1 MGRIMANNA
10 VTESS
15 NYFDLQGLD
24 QLRQKAQSNS
34 KESIREVANQ
44 FESMFASMLIK
55 SMRQANEA
63 FETDSPFNNK
73 NTKFY
78 TDMQDNQLALDISR
92 HGSLGLADALVR
104 QLDPM
109 SISRPG
115 SVAQDQLVMPNN
127 DQSQMMDINKAL
139 PEIDLNKP
147 DQTPASVMSF
157 DQPSVTHIRNK
168 SVQDSEEMVIAN
180 KLNNKKANNDE
191 SKPFTDQ
198 KSFIDTLMPYAKKV
212 AKTLG
217 ISPAALI
224 AQSALE
230 TGWGKKI
237 INSADNQSS
246 FNLFNIKAHRGWD
259 GDKVSKNSLEVENGV
274 GVQRRSD
281 FRRYEGYAQSFNDYE
296 QFMNNNQRYQEAL
309 QQGKNADRYVEEL
322 QKAGYA
328 TDPKYAEKIKQ
339 IMNNSTFKAAIAEG
353 DSNG

>member
-1 MGRIMANNA
+1 MANNA
-10 VTESS
+10 VTQSS

-24 QLRQKAQSNS
+24 QLRQKAQGNS

-78 TDMQDNQLALDISR
+78 TDMQDKQLALDISR

-109 SISRPG
+109 SISRPQG
-115 SVAQDQLVMPNN
+115 IPEDKLIMPNTEKT
-127 DQSQMMDINKAL
+127 QMIDINKAL
-139 PEIDLNKP
+139 PAVELNKP
-147 DQTPASVMSF
+147 DQTSVLVMEQSKK
-157 DQPSVTHIRNK
+157 SNK
-168 SVQDSEEMVIAN
+168 QAT
-180 KLNNKKANNDE
+180 
-191 SKPFTDQ
+191 PFTDQ
-198 KSFIDTLMPYAKKV
+198 KSFIDTLMPYAKKM

-237 INSADNQSS
+237 INGTDNQSS
-246 FNLFNIKAHRGWD
+246 FNLFNIKAQKDWQGE
-259 GDKVSKNSLEVENGV
+259 KVAKDSLEVEDGI
-274 GVQRRSD
+274 GIKRRSD
-281 FRRYEGYAQSFNDYE
+281 FRSYQDYAQSFNDYG
-296 QFMNNNQRYQEAL
+296 QFITNNQRYKEAL
-309 QQGKNADRYVEEL
+309 KQGTDAGRYVEEL

-328 TDPKYAEKIKQ
+328 TDPQYAEKIKQ
-339 IMNNSTFKAAIAEG
+339 IMNNESFKTAVAEG
-353 DSNG
+353 E

>member
-1 MGRIMANNA
+1 MANNV
-10 VTESS
+10 VTQSS

-24 QLRQKAQSNS
+24 QLRQKAQGNS

-78 TDMQDNQLALDISR
+78 TDMQDKQLALDISR

-104 QLDPM
+104 QLDPT
-109 SISRPG
+109 SIGRPEG
-115 SVAQDQLVMPNN
+115 IPEDKLVMPN
-127 DQSQMMDINKAL
+127 SEKAPMMDINNTL
-139 PEIDLNKP
+139 PPVDLNKP
-147 DQTPASVMSF
+147 DKTP
-157 DQPSVTHIRNK
+157 PSMIVF
-168 SVQDSEEMVIAN
+168 EGN
-180 KLNNKKANNDE
+180 KLPTIDKPQNND
-191 SKPFTDQ
+191 SQIFTDQ

-217 ISPAALI
+217 ISPAVLV

-237 INSADNQSS
+237 INTADNQSS
-246 FNLFNIKAHRGWD
+246 FNLFNIKAHKSWQGE
-259 GDKVSKNSLEVENGV
+259 KVVKDSLEVENGV
-274 GVQRRSD
+274 AVKRSSD
-281 FRRYEGYAQSFNDYE
+281 FRAYQDYAHSFEDYG
-296 QFMNNNQRYQEAL
+296 QFITKNQRYSDAL
-309 QQGKNADRYVEEL
+309 QQGTDAGGYAEEL

-328 TDPKYAEKIKQ
+328 TDPQYADKIKQ
-339 IMNNSTFKAAIAEG
+339 IMNNEAFKTAIEEG
-353 DSNG
+353 ELNG

>member
-1 MGRIMANNA
+1 MANNV
-10 VTESS
+10 VTQSS

-92 HGSLGLADALVR
+92 HGTLGLADALVR

-109 SISRPG
+109 SIGRPEG
-115 SVAQDQLVMPNN
+115 IPEDKLVMPN
-127 DQSQMMDINKAL
+127 SEKPIMMDINNTL
-139 PEIDLNKP
+139 PAVDLNKP
-147 DQTPASVMSF
+147 DKT
-157 DQPSVTHIRNK
+157 QPSVMVFNTNQ
-168 SVQDSEEMVIAN
+168 SQDID
-180 KLNNKKANNDE
+180 KNNV
-191 SKPFTDQ
+191 SKTFSDQ
-198 KSFIDTLMPYAKKV
+198 KSFVDTLMPYAKKV

-217 ISPAALI
+217 ISPAALV

-237 INSADNQSS
+237 INNTDNESS
-246 FNLFNIKAHRGWD
+246 FNLFNIKAHKSWEGET
-259 GDKVSKNSLEVENGV
+259 VSKDSLEVENGI
-274 GVQRRSD
+274 GVKRRSEL
-281 FRRYEGYAQSFNDYE
+281 RAYESYAQSFDDYGK
-296 QFMNNNQRYQEAL
+296 FITKNQRYSDAL
-309 QQGKNADRYVEEL
+309 KQGGDAGRYVEEL

-328 TDPKYAEKIKQ
+328 TDPQYADKIKQ
-339 IMNNSTFKAAIAEG
+339 IMNNESFKAAVEKG
-353 DSNG
+353 ESNG

>member
-1 MGRIMANNA
+1 MANNA
-10 VTESS
+10 VTQSS

-24 QLRQKAQSNS
+24 QLRQKAQGNS

-78 TDMQDNQLALDISR
+78 TDMQDKQLALDISR

-109 SISRPG
+109 SIARPDAI
-115 SVAQDQLVMPNN
+115 AQDQLKMPNSE
-127 DQSQMMDINKAL
+127 QATMMDINKVL
-139 PEIDLNKP
+139 PATELNKP
-147 DQTPASVMSF
+147 DKTQASVMFF
-157 DQPSVTHIRNK
+157 DDTKQVKKQHADNTDNEAIITAEQIN
-168 SVQDSEEMVIAN
+168 
-180 KLNNKKANNDE
+180 NNKPQSNDV
-191 SKPFTDQ
+191 KPFTDQ

-212 AKTLG
+212 ANTLG

-237 INSADNQSS
+237 INGADNQSS
-246 FNLFNIKAHRGWD
+246 FNLFNIKAHRGWQ

-281 FRRYEGYAQSFNDYE
+281 FRRYDGYAQSFNDYE
-296 QFMNNNQRYQEAL
+296 QFMTNNQRYKEAL
-309 QQGKNADRYVEEL
+309 QQGTDAGRYVEEL

-339 IMNNSTFKAAIAEG
+339 IMNNTTFKAAIAEG
-353 DSNG
+353 EANG

>member
-1 MGRIMANNA
+1 MANNA

-24 QLRQKAQSNS
+24 QLRQKAQANS

-78 TDMQDNQLALDISR
+78 TDMQDKQLALDISR

-109 SISRPG
+109 SIARPD
-115 SVAQDQLVMPNN
+115 AIDQDQLSMPNSN
-127 DQSQMMDINKAL
+127 ASQMLDINKAL
-139 PEIDLNKP
+139 PEIDFNKP
-147 DQTPASVMSF
+147 DQTPASMMSF
-157 DQPSVTHIRNK
+157 AQPQVTSNSHN
-168 SVQDSEEMVIAN
+168 STQDSEKMLITSES
-180 KLNNKKANNDE
+180 NNKKVINNE

-217 ISPAALI
+217 ISPVALI

-237 INSADNQSS
+237 INGADNQSS
-246 FNLFNIKAHRGWD
+246 FNLFNIKAHRGWQ

-274 GVQRRSD
+274 GVRRRSD
-281 FRRYEGYAQSFNDYE
+281 FRRYDGYSQSFNDYE
-296 QFMNNNQRYQEAL
+296 QFMNNNQRYKEAL
-309 QQGKNADRYVEEL
+309 QQGTNADRYVEEL

-339 IMNNSTFKAAIAEG
+339 IMNNETFKATIAQGE
-353 DSNG
+353 SNG